1 MISAIFVITICY
13 ISYTRSNIKIYI
25 FLKPS
30 SDIDNFIGH
39 VTNHSM
45 THALWRINIL
55 GNLKKKTNSEIIIF
69 TNFEIRV
76 KIRVLCP
83 AFDYL
88 TLNIVGRFLVCL
100 ASDRD
105 DWGQKKNK
113 KLSWQL
119 YNPLIYWK
127 TLINNVWWLIYFTT
141 HDDTSSMTHNHQ
153 GRYTQMAVMYLWK
166 SKTSGYRQVWTEN
179 QSLIMLQLLQANW
192 LICPNLEVRHKM
204 EVVYV

>member
-1 MISAIFVITICY
+1 
-13 ISYTRSNIKIYI
+13 
-25 FLKPS
+25 
-30 SDIDNFIGH
+30 
-39 VTNHSM
+39 M

-55 GNLKKKTNSEIIIF
+55 GNLKKKTNSEIITL

-76 KIRVLCP
+76 KIRCP

-105 DWGQKKNK
+105 DWGQKKT

-141 HDDTSSMTHNHQ
+141 HDDTSSMTLIVVSSRSIPKWLLCTFEKVKRQDIDKCELKINHW
-153 GRYTQMAVMYLWK
+153 LCC
-166 SKTSGYRQVWTEN
+166 N
-179 QSLIMLQLLQANW
+179 LQANW